1 MRSPNCPSF
10 LYTGNPLPFKRWDA
24 MLTGAGT
31 AGAEIIKQK
40 FEVVYNYMKDSWNID
55 LNQLRDI
62 VQRRSSEIDKLDLEN
77 F

>member
-1 MRSPNCPSF
+1 
-10 LYTGNPLPFKRWDA
+10 
-24 MLTGAGT
+24 MLNGAGT